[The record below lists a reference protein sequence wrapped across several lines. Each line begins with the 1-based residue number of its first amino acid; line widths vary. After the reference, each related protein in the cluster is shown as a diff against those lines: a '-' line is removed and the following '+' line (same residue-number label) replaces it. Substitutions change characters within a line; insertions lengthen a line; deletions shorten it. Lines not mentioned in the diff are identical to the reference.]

1 MKAETKIRKNSSL
14 INRAYRYFLL
24 LFFVSF
30 SLSIVIIY
38 VAAVP
43 NLDEQVL
50 KALSGVSSDQ
60 TTIQKATSD
69 IVSTFK
75 QLQYKIFWVI
85 LVCLAGNAI
94 LFFLMIRNMVS
105 RLEDVTKIA
114 DKIAK
119 GHLNEAVPIYQ
130 YDEIGIIGRVVNEVV
145 VNLQEILLLLWNQ
158 AQNCLG
164 YLDHL
169 DGKNE
174 KNNKTS
180 NNLDERLQQMRH
192 SLEDMQTMIRSF
204 DFYGV
209 YFEDGK
215 LVTRQEQT
223 QSSSIPNRR
232 HS

>member
-30 SLSIVIIY
+30 ILSMMIIY
-38 VAAVP
+38 AAAVP

-60 TTIQKATSD
+60 TTIQMATLD

-75 QLQYKIFWVI
+75 QMQHKIFWVL
-85 LVCLAGNAI
+85 LVCLSVNAI
-94 LFFLMIRNMVS
+94 LFFLMIRNIVS
-105 RLEDVTKIA
+105 RLEEVKKVA
-114 DKIAK
+114 DKIAM
-119 GHLNEAVPIYQ
+119 GHLNEVFPSHQ
-130 YDEIGIIGRVVNEVV
+130 YDEIGIIGRFFNDVV

-158 AQNCLG
+158 TQSCLG

-169 DGKNE
+169 DGKYE

-223 QSSSIPNRR
+223 QKFINPQ
-232 HS
+232 